1 MDLLNYNSI
10 HGFGGCTKATLLREY
25 FKSKKENKKIIAPS
39 LSYVPKL
46 AIETL
51 EELK

>member
-1 MDLLNYNSI
+1 MELLNYNSI

-25 FKSKKENKKIIAPS
+25 FKGKKENKKFISPS